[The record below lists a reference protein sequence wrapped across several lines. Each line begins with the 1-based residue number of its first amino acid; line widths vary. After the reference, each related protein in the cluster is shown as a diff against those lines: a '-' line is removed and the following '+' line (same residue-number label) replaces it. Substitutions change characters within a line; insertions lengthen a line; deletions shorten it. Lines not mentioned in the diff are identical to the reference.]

1 LPLVLLVV
9 LAVCAPSLAQPAS
22 PLPPS
27 APGNPPDIPY
37 LEEQWELL
45 WYLNQDVLWK
55 RCAATAPVTAADR
68 TRAIEALRV
77 ACASDF
83 GPERA
88 AALMALAKTGDPA
101 VASLLIAGVD
111 DANLETRRNALL
123 ALGVLGDPSAVDVLD
138 ATLDEKKLEGDLRL
152 AAAFA
157 LGLLRTPDV
166 TAGGASPARAQFERR
181 LEPKAFS
188 AADPRTQQG
197 LAYGAGLSGD
207 HALAPALAKLTKS
220 KAVKKNSS
228 VRAYLLLG
236 LGKLKDRAYADV
248 LFQALTDGRRQR
260 APERDSRGRRHVLG
274 QRQRRSRA
282 SLDET
287 RRPRERRAVATNFAN
302 LALGFVGGPDA
313 QRTLAIRTF
322 GDRRSGLD
330 PNTLAPRISLGTKS
344 RVPIAGLALG
354 IARGVD
360 YRGYFERA
368 FRDENDQR
376 VKAAYGL
383 GIGMLGNP
391 DSGKVLFAAFK
402 DTARSAPAHVSRAR
416 ARIRESTGCAR
427 RAVGARRRG
436 NRRRADARVRA
447 SVGCARPGQ
456 CPAAPARAS
465 GARDVRCLAVLDAV
479 RTRTRRRPHG
489 ARAGVRDPREPRRRT
504 SAGPHVRSD
513 RDRNDRRRRSAE
525 APRGHRHAVQL
536 HARPWTLP
544 QHPVDAV
551 TFGPERRSGAEHP
564 SVLRPAGHPGLGFP
578 RPVGGITHEG
588 RAVFL
593 SILSKFP

>member
-1 LPLVLLVV
+1 MPPRNRLPLVLLVV

-188 AADPRTQQG
+188 AVDPRTQQG

-248 LFQALTDGRRQR
+248 LFQALTD
-260 APERDSRGRRHVLG
+260 DDVNV
-274 QRQRRSRA
+274 RRSA
-282 SLDET
+282 ILAVGGMFSGSGNVEAA
-287 RRPRERRAVATNFAN
+287 RRLMKLEGRESDAVATNFAN

-402 DTARSAPAHVSRAR
+402 DTADQRLRTYLALALGFVKAPAAR
-416 ARIRESTGCAR
+416 TALSEIVVAGTDDELMPACAQALAALDQANAQQLLLERLARETSA
-427 RAVGARRRG
+427 
-436 NRRRADARVRA
+436 A
-447 SVGCARPGQ
+447 S
-456 CPAAPARAS
+456 
-465 GARDVRCLAVLDAV
+465 RCLTLYALGLVGDRTALEPVCAILANRDGEQAQV
-479 RTRTRRRPHG
+479 RTYAAIAIGMIVDVDRPKRFADIG
-489 ARAGVRDPREPRRRT
+489 
-504 SAGPHVRSD
+504 
-513 RDRNDRRRRSAE
+513 
-525 APRGHRHAVQL
+525 
-536 HARPWTLP
+536 TLFNFTL
-544 QHPVDAV
+544 D
-551 TFGPERRSGAEHP
+551 
-564 SVLRPAGHPGLGFP
+564 PGLF
-578 RPVGGITHEG
+578 R
-588 RAVFL
+588 
-593 SILSKFP
+593 SILSTP